1 VQTCPGQNRRFWKAD
16 DITELSCPA
25 CGAAIELW
33 KDDSK
38 RKCPRCGTLVVNPKI
53 DIGCARWC
61 SFADQCVGLDGMAS
75 ITIIN
80 TLIKEIEEAWDS
92 TRVNHVRQ
100 VLKFTEQIQILEGGD
115 PLIIKAAALLHDCG
129 YPQSRCRLLA
139 AENDL
144 KQSSREQPGQQQ
156 SSQAQQILEKHKLHP
171 EVIDR
176 ILGLINW
183 RRSARDTGN
192 IEYRILWDAEC
203 LAMIPEEVLQADKV
217 RQDAFIASTLLTRA
231 GHQLAAY
238 RLKSAALTTA

>member
-1 VQTCPGQNRRFWKAD
+1 MQTCPGQNRRFWTAD

-25 CGAAIELW
+25 CGATIELW

-38 RKCPRCGTLVVNPKI
+38 RKCPKCGTLVVNPKI
-53 DIGCARWC
+53 DLGCARWC

-75 ITIIN
+75 NTIIN
-80 TLIKEIEEAWDS
+80 TLIKEIEKAWKS

-139 AENDL
+139 EEGDR
-144 KQSSREQPGQQQ
+144 QQPGQTQP
-156 SSQAQQILEKHKLHP
+156 SQAQQILEKHKVHP
-171 EVIDR
+171 EAIDR
-176 ILGLINW
+176 ILRLIDW
-183 RRSARDTGN
+183 RRSARDTGS

-203 LAMIPEEVLQADKV
+203 LAMIPEEVLRADKV
-217 RQDAFIASTLLTRA
+217 RQDAFIASTLLTQT

-238 RLKSAALTTA
+238 RLKSER